1 MSALN
6 DYLKLHD
13 LEIRVDVHDA
23 LDAIKVTSTNKNIR
37 IDGSVMREVIYRR
50 FWLNQ
55 TLETIASDFGRSTE
69 RVRQIEARALRLL
82 RKEFHVNGFAKRKG
96 NVNA

>member
-1 MSALN
+1 MSTLN

-23 LDAIKVTSTNKNIR
+23 LDAIKVTSNHKNTR
-37 IDGSVMREVIYRR
+37 INGSVMREVIYRR

-55 TLETIASDFGRSTE
+55 TLDSIANDFGKSKE

-82 RKEFHVNGFAKRKG
+82 RKEFHVNQFAKRKG
-96 NVNA
+96 NVNV

>member
-23 LDAIKVTSTNKNIR
+23 LDAIKPIGTKKNIR
-37 IDGSVMREVIYRR
+37 INGSVMREVIYRR

-55 TLETIASDFGRSTE
+55 TLDSIANDFGKSRE

-82 RKEFHVNGFAKRKG
+82 RQQFHHNQFAKRKG